1 MADLDLANKH
11 ATLTADTE
19 FLVLNPVLYT
29 DAGTGSFF
37 YDLFLKSTSEHVTA
51 KWQLWNTAKGGGAGY
66 EDITGAATAA
76 NSFIYKANVELD
88 ATSIGKIKID
98 YTSAA
103 GTPTLEYWYA
113 LRGPGLPTSLQRQGS
128 GTGAYSR
135 EFFLHADKDY
145 TFTSRI
151 ASPGGS
157 VYFTWKYYN
166 GNEWI
171 AYANGTDSSFVA
183 TPPTSGR
190 VRFDVTTAGSEAS
203 SWSFKAKS

>member
-37 YDLFLKSTSEHVTA
+37 YDLYLKSTSEHVTA

-76 NSFIYKANVELD
+76 NSYIYKANVELD

-98 YTSAA
+98 YTSAS

-113 LRGPGLPTSLQRQGS
+113 LRGPGLPTSLQRQGT
-128 GTGAYSR
+128 GTGAYTR
-135 EFFLHADKDY
+135 EFFLHADRNY
-145 TFTSRI
+145 TFNAVKSG
-151 ASPGGS
+151 AGN
-157 VYFTWKYYN
+157 TWKYYD
-166 GNEWI
+166 GSGAWV
-171 AYANGTDSSFVA
+171 AFANGTDTSFVA

-190 VRFDVTTAGSEAS
+190 VQIVFTGSGAS
-203 SWSFKAKS
+203 AWSLMAHS